1 MLIPE
6 GLLLPLNRAPT
17 LSYTKQL
24 ETRVAQLEDALSR
37 ARSQPSS
44 SEAELRKA
52 GSPASTGG
60 SSTSAA
66 GGGGVLHRMK
76 DEENASE
83 QDLAQD
89 FEGLQVENDGRISF
103 HGPTSL
109 FQLPGGAVPEASGA
123 SSQLAMG
130 IGARKERLINNAWR
144 ERAFEQLAA
153 MPVGSLLL
161 Y

>member
-1 MLIPE
+1 M
-6 GLLLPLNRAPT
+6 
-17 LSYTKQL
+17 
-24 ETRVAQLEDALSR
+24 EDALSK
-37 ARSQPSS
+37 ARSQPSA

-60 SSTSAA
+60 SSASAGA
-66 GGGGVLHRMK
+66 GVLHRIK

-109 FQLPGGAVPEASGA
+109 FQLPGGAVPESSGA

-153 MPVGSLLL
+153 MPVGVAFGLGVLGAG
-161 Y
+161 

>member
-1 MLIPE
+1 M
-6 GLLLPLNRAPT
+6 
-17 LSYTKQL
+17 
-24 ETRVAQLEDALSR
+24 EDALSR
-37 ARSQPSS
+37 ARSQQPSSS

-60 SSTSAA
+60 SSASAGA
-66 GGGGVLHRMK
+66 GVLHRIK

-109 FQLPGGAVPEASGA
+109 FQLPGGAVPESSGA

-153 MPVGSLLL
+153 MPVGVAFGIGVLGAG
-161 Y
+161 

>member
-1 MLIPE
+1 M
-6 GLLLPLNRAPT
+6 
-17 LSYTKQL
+17 
-24 ETRVAQLEDALSR
+24 EDALSR
-37 ARSQPSS
+37 ARSQQPSSS

-60 SSTSAA
+60 SSASAS
-66 GGGGVLHRMK
+66 GGAGVLHRMK

-153 MPVGSLLL
+153 MPVSFVFGYRGGERS
-161 Y
+161 

>member
-1 MLIPE
+1 M
-6 GLLLPLNRAPT
+6 
-17 LSYTKQL
+17 
-24 ETRVAQLEDALSR
+24 
-37 ARSQPSS
+37 
-44 SEAELRKA
+44 RKA

-60 SSTSAA
+60 SSASASA
-66 GGGGVLHRMK
+66 SGGAGVLHRMK

-153 MPVGSLLL
+153 MPVSFVFGYRGGERS
-161 Y
+161 